1 MKYEKP
7 KLIEVSEV
15 ADTYG
20 DCMDGSAV
28 TDTCA
33 GGVTVEPGCIGGGL
47 PTVACE
53 IGTNVG
59 HPYPS

>member
-28 TDTCA
+28 TDICST
-33 GGVTVEPGCIGGGL
+33 GSVVKPGCVQGGL
-47 PTVACE
+47 PTVSCAS
-53 IGTNVG
+53 GG
-59 HPYPS
+59 GDHPTPV